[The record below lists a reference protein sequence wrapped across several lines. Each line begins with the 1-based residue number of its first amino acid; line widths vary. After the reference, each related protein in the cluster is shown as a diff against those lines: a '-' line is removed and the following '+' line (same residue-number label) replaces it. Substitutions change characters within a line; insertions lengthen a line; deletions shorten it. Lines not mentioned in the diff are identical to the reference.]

1 MIVEPAQQLELVPR
15 FTEPDQPD
23 LMPIMLL
30 HRGHNGYVSFHR
42 KDEQGEHQDLFS
54 VPARTLDGVFPQ
66 LSPLLE
72 TDAYFSINGF
82 WRAGWG
88 AARNAPEGTNLKR
101 AHRIGGDVRWLT
113 CCFAD
118 IDCHSLGIEVGTAIG
133 HIINAQDAGLT
144 PPASMLTRSGRGVW
158 AFWFLADGD
167 GLQRAFPERV
177 QLWCKLQTVIGHRFA
192 YLGTDAKAR
201 DVSRITRIAGSINSK
216 SASKVAYWVQ
226 HNSAGKKYTYS
237 LSELATTLGV
247 ELPKNHPA
255 IERTV
260 SKFTQRAQ
268 KGARARWVKDL
279 DRFRRLEEM
288 RGTWKPG
295 TRNGAAFV
303 LVSILRSL
311 KGEVA
316 LPDDAI
322 EIEARKMFNR
332 CQLVAGEEKPF
343 SWREVQALLRT
354 TKSKTR
360 RPLSHQTI
368 ADRLD
373 VTPEESPIVGWPAS
387 TRFGVQRVEE
397 IYKLTRPEQRSK
409 RRELL
414 QQLITTNGD
423 KVPTAAACS
432 EYLETLGVDATAMT
446 ILADL
451 RAIGHESPRSKKVR
465 RRVRT
470 KNVRKLFSE

>member
-1 MIVEPAQQLELVPR
+1 MIIEPAQQLELVPR

-23 LMPIMLL
+23 LKPIMLL
-30 HRGHNGYVSFHR
+30 HRGHDGFVSFHR
-42 KDEQGEHQDLFS
+42 KDEAGEHQDLFS
-54 VPARTLDGVFPQ
+54 VPARTLDGIFPQ

-72 TDAYFSINGF
+72 RDAYFSIHGF
-82 WRAGWG
+82 YRAGFG
-88 AARNAPEGTNLKR
+88 LARNAPEGSALPR
-101 AHRIGGDVRWLT
+101 AHRVGADVRWLT
-113 CCFAD
+113 CLFAD
-118 IDCHSLGIEVGTAIG
+118 LDCHALNIEVGTAIG
-133 HIINAQDAGLT
+133 HIINAQDAGLI

-158 AFWFLADGD
+158 AFWFLADGP
-167 GLQRAFPERV
+167 GLQRAWPEKV

-192 YLGTDAKAR
+192 YLGADAQAR

-216 SASKVAYWVQ
+216 AASKVAYWVQ
-226 HNSAGKKYTYS
+226 HNPAGKRYTYN

-247 ELPKNHPA
+247 ELPKSHPA

-260 SKFTQRAQ
+260 SKFSERAQ

-288 RGTWKPG
+288 RGTWKSG

-311 KGEVA
+311 KGDAA

-322 EIEARKMFNR
+322 EIEARKMFAR
-332 CQLVAGEEKPF
+332 CALVPGEEKPF
-343 SWREVQALLRT
+343 AWREVQALLRA

-373 VTPEESPIVGWPAS
+373 VTPEESPIVGWPTAA
-387 TRFGVQRVEE
+387 RFGVKRVDEVS
-397 IYKLTRPEQRSK
+397 KLTRPEQRSK

-414 QQLITTNGD
+414 RQLITTNDG
-423 KVPTAAACS
+423 KVPTAAACA
-432 EYLETLGVDATAMT
+432 EYLETFGMEATSMT

-451 RAIGHESPRSKKVR
+451 RAIGYESPRSKKFR